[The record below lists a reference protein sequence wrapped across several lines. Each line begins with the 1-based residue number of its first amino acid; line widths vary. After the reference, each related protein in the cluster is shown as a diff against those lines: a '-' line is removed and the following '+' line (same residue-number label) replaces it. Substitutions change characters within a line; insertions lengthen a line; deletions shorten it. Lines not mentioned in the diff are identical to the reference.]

1 MHPTKTLVLRFLE
14 RNPNQTINQVSKEVG
29 VGYIQT
35 GRLLRSLYKM
45 GLLNESFIGAKS
57 YWRIKGALPLS
68 KQIKEKKM
76 NKFEHLEMMDT
87 PYTSKLPAEQI
98 TELSL
103 HKQNLASLLRDCLEF
118 VPSDLRRK
126 IENAIRD

>member
-14 RNPNQTINQVSKEVG
+14 RNPNQTIPQVSKEVG

-57 YWRIKGALPLS
+57 YWRVKGAIPLS
-68 KQIKEKKM
+68 KQIKEKK
-76 NKFEHLEMMDT
+76 
-87 PYTSKLPAEQI
+87 
-98 TELSL
+98 
-103 HKQNLASLLRDCLEF
+103 
-118 VPSDLRRK
+118 
-126 IENAIRD
+126 